1 MKREGTGRGNFSGG
15 GDKPEETWYNTSHA
29 SEPEGEVAWQM
40 LKRAYLEITNVCNL
54 RCDFC
59 PGTRRPP
66 AFMDRA
72 TFRLLARR
80 LRPMGILL
88 RDCGN
93 YPGLGP
99 GWYRAAVRARE
110 ENAAFLA
117 ALKKVKEGKG

>member
-1 MKREGTGRGNFSGG
+1 MVGSRANYLFFRGPDG
-15 GDKPEETWYNTSHA
+15 A
-29 SEPEGEVAWQM
+29 
-40 LKRAYLEITNVCNL
+40 
-54 RCDFC
+54 
-59 PGTRRPP
+59 
-66 AFMDRA
+66 
-72 TFRLLARR
+72 LARQ